1 MSANDRQPMA
11 SSGWLDNFSTE
22 ELRSILRRHS
32 ELPNIE
38 TPDINT
44 ILAIMEELAE
54 RERRRQPEDAPDVER
69 AWASFEEDYLP
80 CASELSLYDEG
91 DNAGDCAPQRTHG
104 RRHFRSMMVVAATV
118 AVLFACSL
126 TAYAFGFD
134 VFGAIANWTKETFNF
149 EAASAPAA
157 GDGGLATTELPEEFA
172 GLREHLLAAGITDNI
187 IPSYVPEGYGLAE
200 LSATEYPT
208 SNHFTCALQSGENA
222 LILSYVQILDGQ
234 FSTLYQ
240 KNNAD
245 PEVYEID
252 GVTYY
257 VIQNAG
263 SFSAAWVI
271 GNTECSIANAPAH
284 DELIKMLYSI

>member
-32 ELPNIE
+32 ELPNTE

-44 ILAIMEELAE
+44 MLAIMEELAE

-91 DNAGDCAPQRTHG
+91 GNAGDCAPQRTHG
-104 RRHFRSMMVVAATV
+104 RRHFRTMMVVAATV

-134 VFGAIANWTKETFNF
+134 VK
-149 EAASAPAA
+149 P
-157 GDGGLATTELPEEFA
+157 
-172 GLREHLLAAGITDNI
+172 
-187 IPSYVPEGYGLAE
+187 
-200 LSATEYPT
+200 
-208 SNHFTCALQSGENA
+208 
-222 LILSYVQILDGQ
+222 
-234 FSTLYQ
+234 
-240 KNNAD
+240 
-245 PEVYEID
+245 
-252 GVTYY
+252 
-257 VIQNAG
+257 
-263 SFSAAWVI
+263 
-271 GNTECSIANAPAH
+271 
-284 DELIKMLYSI
+284 